1 MNYVILGNGP
11 TGVIAAETIRKADPK
26 GTITLV
32 GDEPEPPYSRMAIPY
47 LLIGDI
53 KESGTYLRKDKDHFA
68 TQRITMLAARATRV
82 DPVAKSVD
90 LNNGRKLSYDKLLI
104 ATGSHPVSPPIPGID
119 LPGIHPC
126 WTLEDARKI
135 AQRAKTGSRV
145 LQMGAGFIGCIIMEA
160 LAARGVKLTVVEMGD
175 RMVPRMMTEG
185 AGQLIKQWCE
195 MKGVAVHTGGR
206 VESIEKSAA
215 EPGALVAKLSNSK
228 SITADLIISATGVK
242 PNIGFLKDSGIKTGA
257 GILVD
262 NTMRTSVPDIYAAGD
277 VAETMDF
284 STGKLAVNAIQ
295 PNAADQGRIAGLNMA
310 GKHTASQ
317 GSLAINV
324 LATLGLISSSF
335 GMWWGAEGGETAE
348 LADPQ
353 NYRYLSLQ
361 FKGDVLVGATS
372 LGLTQHVGVLRG
384 LIQTRTPLGHWKNV
398 LLNDPT
404 RIMEAYLAR
413 AQAQAQTKAA

>member
-11 TGVIAAETIRKADPK
+11 TGVIAAETIRKADPL
-26 GTITLV
+26 GHITMV

-47 LLIGDI
+47 LLMGNID
-53 KESGTYLRKDKDHFA
+53 ESGTYLRKDRDHFA
-68 TQRITMLAARATRV
+68 KHKINMVTARATRV
-82 DPVAKSVD
+82 DSATKTVE
-90 LNNGRKLSYDKLLI
+90 LNNGTKLSYDKLLI
-104 ATGSHPVSPPIPGID
+104 ATGSHTVSPPIPGME

-135 AQRAKTGSRV
+135 AEQAKPNSRV

-160 LAARGVKLTVVEMGD
+160 LSARGVKLTVVEMGD

-195 MKGVAVHTGGR
+195 KKGVAVHTGAR
-206 VESIEKSAA
+206 VESIEKSAS
-215 EPGALVAKLSNSK
+215 EPGVLIAKLSNNQ

-242 PNIGFLKDSGIKTGA
+242 PNIAFLKDSGIKTGT

-262 NTMRTSVPDIYAAGD
+262 NTMRTGVADIYAAGD

-284 STGKLAVNAIQ
+284 STGKLTVNAIQ

-310 GKHTASQ
+310 GKPATSQ

-324 LATLGLISSSF
+324 LDTLGLISSSF
-335 GMWWGAEGGETAE
+335 GMWWGAEGGESAE
-348 LADPQ
+348 LVDPV
-353 NYRYLSLQ
+353 NFRYMRLE
-361 FKGDVLVGATS
+361 FKNDVLVGATS
-372 LGLTQHVGVLRG
+372 CGLTQHVGVLRG
-384 LIQTRTPLGHWKNV
+384 LIQTRTPLGHWKD
-398 LLNDPT
+398 LLRKDPT

-413 AQAQAQTKAA
+413 AQAQNQIKAA